1 MSSSPAVQINIS
13 RTQLIALIVI
23 LLTTTTAATVNI
35 RDTTKMF
42 DRLDMDGNPITN
54 LQDPNNPQDAATKN
68 YVDNNGGNGNGM
80 TIPSYND
87 ISSQRQ
93 LRTTYTNNHNG
104 PRLVTVITGSFNAAN
119 RLVALVN
126 GERVQGYGSED
137 SSSEGLKTVSFLVP
151 QGANYRIKTQG
162 GQDSLLEWYEQ
173 DLQGGSGGG
182 TGEDG
187 QTGGGG
193 LGDGTGLEWY
203 KSSTTN
209 EDYSDDKT
217 FSFGCPSGE
226 NLVAYHG
233 ATAHSGQEDTPPP
246 WYGSWLGPIDTSGNI
261 DYGHPGRVNN
271 HIAGRVTAINSSD
284 TDSLSV
290 SIRMDP
296 PAPGESATFATINVG
311 CLPGQ

>member
-1 MSSSPAVQINIS
+1 MSNSRIIQINVKK
-13 RTQLIALIVI
+13 THLMAIAI
-23 LLTTTTAATVNI
+23 LLLIGAVTSTVNI
-35 RDTTKMF
+35 RDELSVF
-42 DRLDMDGNPITN
+42 
-54 LQDPNNPQDAATKN
+54 QDLNM
-68 YVDNNGGNGNGM
+68 NGNDIRNVGNIEGYSGGGGGGL
-80 TIPSYND
+80 TIPPYND
-87 ISSQRQ
+87 ISSSRQ
-93 LRTTYTNNHNG
+93 LVSPTDSGPTYTNNHNG
-104 PRLVTVITGSFNAAN
+104 PRLVTVITQSGNPGGRADAFVNGN
-119 RLVALVN
+119 LVASF
-126 GERVQGYGSED
+126 GSDE
-137 SSSEGLKTVSFLVP
+137 SASEGFQTLSFFVP
-151 QGANYRIKTQG
+151 QGANYQVNNMQG
-162 GQDSLLEWYEQ
+162 FLTLEAWYEQ
-173 DLQGGSGGG
+173 DLQGGGGG
-182 TGEDG
+182 
-187 QTGGGG
+187 GGGG

-271 HIAGRVTAINSSD
+271 HIAGRVTGINSSD

-290 SIRMDP
+290 SIRMDS